1 MGGSKANTNARIF
14 ELLNGIM
21 QPDSFPSKNHM
32 DARLRTIAYDELMGS
47 NPTTLS
53 DIFGKEHA
61 DYFVE
66 IKKLSLAGFP
76 TAYSN
81 TSIIKK
87 DEMFSGKQVI
97 GKVRVTNSE
106 IQYWL
111 DKSVQ
116 EKGVIL
122 CDLQT
127 ASNNHTEILN
137 QSLDQQL
144 TENNLPLLKLIDSQ
158 GKHGAFLFVPENVKL
173 DGVIKYEINCV
184 SSPDLVTLIKIVS
197 LLGESSSGNVVFEI
211 ESNENNEFMSLLA
224 IQNEIILRDNSSLNF
239 LENQNYSKKSGLFI
253 IERIRQAKNSILNA
267 FFMDQGGAVLERY
280 LGIDLEGEGSEGKI
294 TALYRPENSQRY
306 LFDTLQN
313 HRSSHSTSDLL
324 FKGVLGKEAYSKWKG
339 NILVEKNTFGAN
351 GYQANNIILM
361 DASAKAESVPGLEI
375 LTDDVRCSHGVTM
388 GNIDKDQ
395 MFYLQSR
402 GINKKDAEN
411 LIVDGF
417 FLSTVKR
424 IDDEDFRKNFQN
436 TFKI

>member
-76 TAYSN
+76 TTYSN
-81 TSIIKK
+81 SSIIKK

-184 SSPDLVTLIKIVS
+184 NSPDLVTLIKIVS
-197 LLGESSSGNVVFEI
+197 LLGKSSSGNVVFEI

-267 FFMDQGGAVLERY
+267 FFMDQGGAVLERF

-361 DASAKAESVPGLEI
+361 DVSAKAESVPGLEI